1 MSKSCVQTLTLLYY
15 VWKYKW
21 MDIIR
26 FHLVIFVIVV
36 VCWFFL
42 FLIINDIFIKQ
53 NRLLHAHDEE
63 HTIN

>member
-1 MSKSCVQTLTLLYY
+1 MD
-15 VWKYKW
+15 W

-42 FLIINDIFIKQ
+42 FLIINGILL
-53 NRLLHAHDEE
+53 NRIDYFMLTMTSML
-63 HTIN
+63 